1 MSAKLPDGAT
11 VSIATAYAT
20 AKTITAV
27 TNAAPPI
34 ASSTTHGLTAGDI
47 IALTSGWSGLN
58 DRVFKVTAPTA
69 DTIGLVGA
77 DSTNAQ
83 RYPVGGGGGAFRKIS
98 AFQQITQIL
107 GWETS
112 GGEQQYVNYSYLE
125 DDFER
130 QLPSSFSAQS
140 IGITIADDA
149 SLPGYIALKAASD
162 SRVLT
167 AIRLSLVDGSSVLYN
182 GIISLNESPNVTKGQ
197 VVSVRASIALQSRP
211 VRA

>member
-11 VSIATAYAT
+11 VSIATTYAT
-20 AKTITAV
+20 AKTVTAV
-27 TNAAPPI
+27 TNAAPPV
-34 ASSTTHGLTAGDI
+34 ASSATHGLTANDI
-47 IALTSGWSGLN
+47 IALSSGWSGLN
-58 DRVFKVTAPTA
+58 DRVFRVTAPTA
-69 DTIGLVGA
+69 DTIGLLGA
-77 DSTNAQ
+77 DATNVQ
-83 RYPVGGGGGAFRKIS
+83 RYPVGGGAGSFRKIT
-98 AFQQITQIL
+98 AFQQISQIL

-112 GGEQQYVNYSYLE
+112 GGDQQYVNYSYLE

-140 IGITIADDA
+140 ITITIADDA
-149 SLPGYIALKAASD
+149 TLPGYIALKAASD
-162 SRVLT
+162 SRLVT
-167 AIRLSLVDGSSVLYN
+167 AIRLALVDGSSVLYN

>member
-1 MSAKLPDGAT
+1 M
-11 VSIATAYAT
+11 
-20 AKTITAV
+20 

-34 ASSTTHGLTAGDI
+34 GSSATHGLTAGEI

-69 DTIGLVGA
+69 DTIGFVGA
-77 DSTNAQ
+77 DSTNVQ
-83 RYPVGGGGGAFRKIS
+83 RYPVGGGAGSFRKIT

-140 IGITIADDA
+140 IAITIADDA

-162 SRVLT
+162 SRALT